1 MDNFI
6 TAALLSHSTVSSEAT
21 SALPHAPVV
30 PHVARTRPAPRARI
44 ALAAA
49 LERASRAVAPTEYS
63 PVR

>member
-6 TAALLSHSTVSSEAT
+6 TAALLSQTASLEVT
-21 SALPHAPVV
+21 SAQPSAPVV
-30 PHVARTRPAPRARI
+30 PHVAPTRRTPRTRI

-49 LERASRAVAPTEYS
+49 LERASRAVAPAACN

>member
-6 TAALLSHSTVSSEAT
+6 TAALLSHTASLEVT
-21 SALPHAPVV
+21 SGLPNAPVV
-30 PHVARTRPAPRARI
+30 PHVAPTRRTPRARI

-49 LERASRAVAPTEYS
+49 LERASRAVAPAACS